1 MDKKLICKNV
11 HYDNCALREEI
22 FNMFLLK
29 NTLELSPNTSYETL
43 IELQKRIKYDENY
56 LRLLEIAI
64 ELFIEKEKIT
74 PKIIKIPLLKEC
86 VINKIVLELTKPA
99 LKIVIRYI
107 DSLGIERNKRLYWYD
122 ENQKENKVII
132 GLEKFIGKLRIHTAE
147 AEILVYGDSDIKLKN
162 YETLSLEKF
171 FVKNDEK
178 KLINLDHSYMS
189 NLYLG
194 EILILNNEYL
204 VSGIRIMTDEPI
216 RVFVKDIGRSTRL
229 SKDELAELAEYIEIG
244 EIKNNYL
251 EFSKPYL
258 TNEIKL
264 KSKSG
269 KSYIKNT
276 KIFTKKLD

>member
-11 HYDNCALREEI
+11 HYDNCVLREEI

-29 NTLELSPNTSYETL
+29 NTLELSPNISYETL
-43 IELQKRIKYDENY
+43 VELQKRIKYDENY

-147 AEILVYGDSDIKLKN
+147 AKILVYGDSDIKLKN

-269 KSYIKNT
+269 RSYIKNT

>member
-122 ENQKENKVII
+122 ENQKENKVTI

-147 AEILVYGDSDIKLKN
+147 AKILVYGDSDIKLKN